1 MRESN
6 RKKEDGGGGEKY
18 SRSFRVLT
26 SLETSNINQCFVK
39 SQRISTNQRFQ
50 FLKISQQSP
59 THIPTTATENIHR
72 SVSPHRKPLSAS
84 HPFLKIFFAFHVY
97 SERSMY
103 APLECINQEL
113 LYAYVN
119 ESRLTL
125 IFYKENHPTVNQRK
139 KKLNT
144 KQNSVD
150 IKVEIK

>member
-6 RKKEDGGGGEKY
+6 RKRWRREVKNIPGA
-18 SRSFRVLT
+18 SRVLT

-50 FLKISQQSP
+50 FLKISYEVP
-59 THIPTTATENIHR
+59 HIPTTATENIHR
-72 SVSPHRKPLSAS
+72 SVSPHPGNLCPLHTA
-84 HPFLKIFFAFHVY
+84 LKIFFAFHVY

-125 IFYKENHPTVNQRK
+125 IFYENHPTVNQRK
-139 KKLNT
+139 RN
-144 KQNSVD
+144 
-150 IKVEIK
+150 